1 MLISLFGE
9 QGMNHKV
16 FLVGILFNF
25 TGNFATIVGLAFAS
39 RLAPD
44 YLRQFTIAPVVALL
58 FTRSVLLIVELTI
71 GANMN
76 NTQYGPPVRLATPFV
91 ALPIRLLGCSVCGNE
106 KKAHQIIFSSDQ
118 KFTGER
124 S

>member
-1 MLISLFGE
+1 
-9 QGMNHKV
+9 MNHKV

-44 YLRQFTIAPVVALL
+44 YLRQFTIAPVVAMLI
-58 FTRSVLLIVELTI
+58 TWSVLLIVELTI

-76 NTQYGPPVRLATPFV
+76 NTQYGPPVRWATPFV
-91 ALPIRLLGCSVCGNE
+91 ALPIASGLGAQFVATRR
-106 KKAHQIIFSSDQ
+106 KPIK
-118 KFTGER
+118 
-124 S
+124 